1 MKDYKNIYQTGSL
14 KANSLLKDA
23 TDSTTKAKASNLE
36 LEEIGALLALRKAE
50 DIKFE
55 NFESRYNDLMSNE
68 KMQTILDGREVAS
81 ARDVYRTDSIEISDG
96 INMSFK
102 ELEAIMALD
111 LLKKKDI
118 DFSFVREIVK

>member
-23 TDSTTKAKASNLE
+23 TDATTKAKASNIE
-36 LEEIGALLALRKAE
+36 LEEISALLALRKAE
-50 DIKFE
+50 DIKFK
-55 NFESRYNDLMSNE
+55 NFESRYDDLMSNE